1 MKSVMAL
8 VKEFVD
14 ITQQEPNQTL
24 YETLI
29 REEYQEWLDENDTKE
44 NMSNELKELV
54 DLIYVC
60 YGYAN
65 AKGWDLDMAVW
76 KVHMNNVGRCRQP
89 DGSILL
95 RHDGKII
102 KNKDY
107 PKVDLKD
114 CL

>member
-8 VKEFVD
+8 VKEFAD
-14 ITQQEPNQTL
+14 ITQQEPNSTL

-29 REEYQEWLDENDTKE
+29 VEEFEEWCHEDGDAH
-44 NMSNELKELV
+44 NELKELA

-65 AKGWDLDMAVW
+65 ARGWDLDMAVW

-107 PKVDLKD
+107 PKVDLED